1 MGDLTRPEPSDAERG
16 LMRLLRC
23 VVRGQPVDWSEVTE
37 LRKVVAAEWGI
48 ELERAA
54 DG

>member
-1 MGDLTRPEPSDAERG
+1 MAELTRPEPTDAERG

-23 VVRGQPVDWSEVTE
+23 VVRGTPVDWQEIDA
-37 LRKVVAAEWGI
+37 LRKAVAAEWGV
-48 ELERAA
+48 ELERS